1 MEHLTVISGSG
12 ETFELALP
20 VQEEIDRIA
29 AGFRETI
36 TLPRAHFR
44 ERVIARLQE
53 YFPVSYRSPLERIS
67 VSDAFKLAS
76 ALMAL
81 AGTEAPFSPAPGRLS
96 LSAFPANLSCTVSST
111 SPHDKLPGAG
121 DFFHIPASF
130 PFEKKEMSFS
140 LRQPA
145 EMMFPDV
152 IAEKIPS
159 QQLAAKTL
167 PTQIQLSV
175 VPREFSEYSLFSAEC
190 PGEPAHFSET
200 FVFSTGYQQQNH
212 FPLFQSGHEPLS
224 VFLQTTGQKTTF
236 FSVAPFSNS
245 LRLPFEWA
253 APWQILNTSAKIPL
267 QTVSAHHRTPAH
279 ATVSVRSDREN
290 MSNASF
296 LQKRSPELKD
306 PADTFSVSLPEL
318 QGKSVP
324 ELRREYFFQF
334 PEQPISEAETY
345 FFTSTPRTLS
355 AIPQDT
361 VSVTQSLPDTP
372 LFATIGIPQNILRD
386 QLPEKAFS
394 VTHTPPENTFSV
406 SENQRLNVFSTGH
419 TTADSCFAVTHT
431 PPENTFSVCESQ
443 RLNVFSAG
451 QAQRGNNGTFPAS
464 APGNDTASFSQE
476 VILAAF
482 HFKWSLEYAASL
494 PPELLLRCLE
504 TALAAANGVTFPRQ
518 ISPMPEWTPE
528 EIRQAARRGAEALE
542 RFKKG

>member
-12 ETFELALP
+12 ETFELSLP

-167 PTQIQLSV
+167 LPQIQPTVVSGNFHEPFSSTAASFSV
-175 VPREFSEYSLFSAEC
+175 PE
-190 PGEPAHFSET
+190 HFSET
-200 FVFSTGYQQQNH
+200 FVFSTGYQQQNPI
-212 FPLFQSGHEPLS
+212 PLFRAGHEPLS
-224 VFLQTTGQKTTF
+224 VYLQTTGQKTTF

-245 LRLPFEWA
+245 LCLPFEWA
-253 APWQILNTSAKIPL
+253 APWQILNTSAEAPL
-267 QTVSAHHRTPAH
+267 QTVSALHRTPAH
-279 ATVSVRSDREN
+279 VPVSVRSDREN

-296 LQKRSPELKD
+296 LQKRSPELKEL
-306 PADTFSVSLPEL
+306 ADTFSVSLPEL

-334 PEQPISEAETY
+334 PEQSISEAETY

-361 VSVTQSLPDTP
+361 VSVTQSPPDTP
-372 LFATIGIPQNILRD
+372 LFATIGIPQNILRE
-386 QLPEKAFS
+386 QLPEQAFS
-394 VTHTPPENTFSV
+394 VTHTSPMNTFSV
-406 SENQRLNVFSTGH
+406 SKNQR
-419 TTADSCFAVTHT
+419 
-431 PPENTFSVCESQ
+431 P
-443 RLNVFSAG
+443 NVFSAG

-464 APGNDTASFSQE
+464 VPENDTASFSQE
-476 VILAAF
+476 VILTAF

-504 TALAAANGVTFPRQ
+504 TALAAANGVTFTRQ
-518 ISPMPEWTPE
+518 LPSMPEWTPE